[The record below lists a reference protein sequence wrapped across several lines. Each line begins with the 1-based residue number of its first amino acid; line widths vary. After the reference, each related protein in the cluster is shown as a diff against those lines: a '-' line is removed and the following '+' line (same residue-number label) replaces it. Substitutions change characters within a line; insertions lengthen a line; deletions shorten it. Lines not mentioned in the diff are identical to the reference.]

1 MLRSVSL
8 PQDVAGALFLQAMPG
23 RLEPFEKAKAAFV
36 REGVGQVV
44 CLTSLEEVGMY
55 APDYARAIESDGLAW
70 SQQIFPIVDGGVPR
84 DVEAFLDLA
93 NSVARSLRDG
103 DRVVIHCAAGIGR
116 TGMLAVCV
124 LMALAMT
131 EAEACDAVRNAGSFP
146 ESEVQRKLISW
157 IATRL

>member
-1 MLRSVSL
+1 MPRSVSL
-8 PQDVAGALFLQAMPG
+8 PRNVAGRLFLDAMPG

-116 TGMLAVCV
+116 TGMLAVSV

-131 EAEACDAVRNAGSFP
+131 EAEAYDAVRNAGSFS

-157 IATRL
+157 VATRL